1 MSQKRDQLKRLKEV
15 SELAFNSEL
24 TRLAEIKRE
33 EEPFRAR
40 LREIDQARSERAAT
54 LTAADGFDMAS
65 LMGADRIWDRWARQ
79 EKRKAMMALAKLAE
93 RRETQLERTRKA
105 FGKKDALDR
114 LAERDVSKR

>member
-1 MSQKRDQLKRLKEV
+1 MSQKRDRLKRLKDV
-15 SELAFNSEL
+15 SELAFNAEL
-24 TRLAEIKRE
+24 TRLAEIKQE

-40 LREIDQARSERAAT
+40 IREIDQARYDRTAT
-54 LTAADGFDMAS
+54 LTVAEGFDMAS
-65 LMGADRIWDRWARQ
+65 LMGADRTWDKWAKQ
-79 EKRKAMMALAKLAE
+79 EKRKAMLALAKLAE